1 MGRGEDRGELEEKE
15 SGGGG
20 EGGEGGHGGEGRAGS
35 SGGSG
40 RSAAGCSSPGWKGLM
55 LGMAGPR
62 PGSPGPGAGGTAG
75 PSPGVTCPAAG
86 GSGTPLP
93 LGPNSLSNT
102 FIIEIFF
109 YSIKI
114 FFHFKFRIN
123 FKKNSK

>member
-20 EGGEGGHGGEGRAGS
+20 EGGEGGHGGEGREGS

-62 PGSPGPGAGGTAG
+62 PGSPGAGAGGTAG

-93 LGPNSLSNT
+93 LGPNSLSNM
-102 FIIEIFF
+102 FMIEIFF
-109 YSIKI
+109 YSNKI
-114 FFHFKFRIN
+114 FFY
-123 FKKNSK
+123 